1 MNLTGL
7 VLSFFRFS
15 QNGFFLPMGIR
26 TFSRKTLSWRSFA
39 FSEATALAT
48 VSSIIRFI
56 SPSIRSVEWKPG
68 ELRGSLSS
76 LGVIGTA
83 AWREKMMMIGKEGR
97 SGSTLEVVAKWGKEA
112 VRKINSHK
120 NTAKE
125 HFLAED

>member
-1 MNLTGL
+1 
-7 VLSFFRFS
+7 
-15 QNGFFLPMGIR
+15 MGIR
-26 TFSRKTLSWRSFA
+26 TFSRKMLSWRSFA

-112 VRKINSHK
+112 ARKINSHN